1 MDINRNEDNNFSAGH
16 NSADTRGMTM
26 FVNQRSRTNQIREQP
41 DKFQIGNEAHSAHS
55 GDLSLL
61 DVGMESA
68 EL

>member
-1 MDINRNEDNNFSAGH
+1 MKMTIFPPVTPRPILEDREPIKFE
-16 NSADTRGMTM
+16 NSLIHFGSEMKP
-26 FVNQRSRTNQIREQP
+26 I
-41 DKFQIGNEAHSAHS
+41 

>member
-1 MDINRNEDNNFSAGH
+1 MSIDR
-16 NSADTRGMTM
+16 
-26 FVNQRSRTNQIREQP
+26 RSRTNQSREQP
-41 DKFQIGNEAHSAHS
+41 DKFQIGNDTHLAHS